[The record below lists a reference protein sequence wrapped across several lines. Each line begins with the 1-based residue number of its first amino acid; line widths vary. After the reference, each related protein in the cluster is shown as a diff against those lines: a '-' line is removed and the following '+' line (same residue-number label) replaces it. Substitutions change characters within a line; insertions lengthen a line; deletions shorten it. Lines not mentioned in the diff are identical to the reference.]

1 MCSPFALKLSNLNIE
16 NNDEICYDD
25 YRNEREI
32 LRMNEKLETLKID
45 YSQLMDLRIDYAF
58 KILFTKGETRL
69 LISLLNA
76 IFANKKIARVIKTL
90 SIKNPF
96 LDKESGNDKL
106 SILDIRAELD
116 DGTTILIEMHM
127 YGLGELKAKTIRS
140 WARAFG
146 EDLEVG
152 ANYTEQPPTVA
163 IAFTNG
169 AIEPIGTIK
178 NPKPDTSK
186 IHRLCMIMDCE
197 DFTVFTDAMEL
208 HYIDMKAFAKAV
220 NEADSININDTE
232 ETMFVK
238 WLSVIT
244 QKEINN
250 KAIIENACKDEE
262 EILMAVTALQR
273 QSEDKIIRQAYQRRQ
288 DEIYFYNKSKFEAE
302 QTQRMLEQAE
312 LRADKAEYMLEQ
324 EKRNAAQALA
334 DKEQALADNKAALAE
349 KDTLIA
355 KLQAELNRR

>member
-1 MCSPFALKLSNLNIE
+1 
-16 NNDEICYDD
+16 
-25 YRNEREI
+25 
-32 LRMNEKLETLKID
+32 MNKKLETLKID

-76 IFANKKIARVIKTL
+76 IFANKKIQRVIKTL

-96 LDKESGNDKL
+96 LDKESGDDKL

-127 YGLGELKAKTIRS
+127 YGFGELKAKTIRS

-152 ANYTEQPPTVA
+152 ANYTEQPPTIA

-169 AIEPIGTIK
+169 SVEPIERNK
-178 NPKPDTSK
+178 NPKTDTNK

-197 DFTVFTDAMEL
+197 DFTIFTNAMEL
-208 HYIDMKAFAKAV
+208 HYIDMKTFAKAV

-232 ETMFVK
+232 ESMFVK

-250 KAIIENACKDEE
+250 KAIIENACEDEE
-262 EILMAVTALQR
+262 EILMAVSALAKQG
-273 QSEDKIIRQAYQRRQ
+273 EDKIIRQAYQRRK
-288 DEIYFYNKSKFEAE
+288 DEIYFYNKERADDKR
-302 QTQRMLEQAE
+302 RMEQAE
-312 LRADKAEYMLEQ
+312 RRAEQAERKIEQAESENEKLRREN
-324 EKRNAAQALA
+324 EKLLAQLA
-334 DKEQALADNKAALAE
+334 DKK
-349 KDTLIA
+349 
-355 KLQAELNRR
+355 